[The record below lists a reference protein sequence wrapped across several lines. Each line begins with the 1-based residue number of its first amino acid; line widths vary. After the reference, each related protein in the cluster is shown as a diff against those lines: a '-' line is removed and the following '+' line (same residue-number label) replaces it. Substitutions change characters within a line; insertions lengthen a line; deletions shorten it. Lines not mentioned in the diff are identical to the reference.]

1 MDHQGEVLLA
11 QLGRPPDQVV
21 ERSAPPGCGATNK
34 MSPASCLSR
43 RTEVAAQGDQ
53 HGREAAPVDE
63 VAFHRA
69 PLALRWRRWTRPKGG
84 AAGALLH
91 LGEEGQRVRHG
102 TSEPMDRQVDGSGAP
117 LPAQMVVEHEAV
129 DADDRFGMPPACVV
143 FGVAAVA
150 EGAEDIF
157 EGVAS
162 QPLRPRAAIPW
173 VEMPHGYA
181 GSGVPRS
188 FGPPLPDCRRR
199 RRSALRCFWRSGR
212 PVRASLA
219 SRPVPA
225 FPVIRRVGPRVARF
239 EACSTFTIAL
249 RPTWALSRPGR
260 PVAPECFSRSR
271 YLLQPLR
278 LLPAGATVAGRDS
291 HPLGDGTFPRRSRVE
306 DWRASFSPTSATR
319 HSIRLI

>member
-1 MDHQGEVLLA
+1 MWTTR
-11 QLGRPPDQVV
+11 GRFSS
-21 ERSAPPGCGATNK
+21 RSWGVHPIKLSSGA
-34 MSPASCLSR
+34 R

-239 EACSTFTIAL
+239 EACSTFTRVAAHMGAKPPRAARCTGVLQSKSLPPLTAPIATGWSDSC
-249 RPTWALSRPGR
+249 RAGFT
-260 PVAPECFSRSR
+260 
-271 YLLQPLR
+271 
-278 LLPAGATVAGRDS
+278 PAG
-291 HPLGDGTFPRRSRVE
+291 
-306 DWRASFSPTSATR
+306 
-319 HSIRLI
+319 